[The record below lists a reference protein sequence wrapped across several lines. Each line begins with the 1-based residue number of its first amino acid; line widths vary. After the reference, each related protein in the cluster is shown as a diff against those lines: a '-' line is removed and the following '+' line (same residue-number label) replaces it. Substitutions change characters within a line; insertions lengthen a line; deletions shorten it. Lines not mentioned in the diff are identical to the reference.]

1 MLPFFIY
8 VSFLR
13 YICVIMRVF
22 TYSHFVECKSLNIHN
37 SSLYERMWSASLT
50 NNNPAAICH
59 NCAKRIFRGRRTASS
74 QASKNHDINL
84 CKKGHERNSESM
96 SSRYG
101 GRSPETK
108 RQNGFPFRAFS
119 LFHNR
124 FLRGHAPMAQTHTH
138 SHRKNPQLG
147 NTRAVFT
154 NLQAR
159 LRLTHGTDFRHS
171 LGPYTRP
178 RAFPRRR
185 RDRRST
191 RNTGDAMP
199 LDPNC
204 VLAHRLLPDG
214 RRAGFLSCLRD
225 PLNRLPRQ
233 PTLVS
238 LRSALPIFS
247 AALLK
252 DR

>member
-1 MLPFFIY
+1 MLPFLFMFL
-8 VSFLR
+8 FLR

-22 TYSHFVECKSLNIHN
+22 TFSHFVECKSLNIHN

-138 SHRKNPQLG
+138 SHRKNPNLV
-147 NTRAVFT
+147 TRGQC
-154 NLQAR
+154 LQTCRRASGSLTERTSDTHWGRTHAHVRFPAGDATGGAR
-159 LRLTHGTDFRHS
+159 GTQEMRCHS
-171 LGPYTRP
+171 TRTVSWRTAYCPTGGGPGSCPVSAT
-178 RAFPRRR
+178 
-185 RDRRST
+185 RST
-191 RNTGDAMP
+191 DSLASPPSYRFVRPFPFSQP
-199 LDPNC
+199 LY
-204 VLAHRLLPDG
+204 
-214 RRAGFLSCLRD
+214 
-225 PLNRLPRQ
+225 
-233 PTLVS
+233 
-238 LRSALPIFS
+238 
-247 AALLK
+247 
-252 DR
+252 